1 MTTKSKQLHLVTS
14 VLQVF
19 YYSRAST
26 NDHLSTTATSL
37 QRPLGCG
44 HGRWTI
50 VESISKK
57 VLKRTQKAALSGTL
71 NIALTFS
78 VVNWD
83 IIECIFNFHV
93 CSFEFSRLHDEIWKK
108 RLSRVLKNDPHW
120 ENKKFK
126 VNRSFPRGWTWLRGL
141 ADRWSSN

>member
-71 NIALTFS
+71 NIALTFG
-78 VVNWD
+78 VANWD
-83 IIECIFNFHV
+83 IIDCIFNFHV
-93 CSFEFSRLHDEIWKK
+93 CSFEFSCLHDEIWKK

-120 ENKKFK
+120 ENKTFK
-126 VNRSFPRGWTWLRGL
+126 VKRCFPRGWTWLCGL
-141 ADRWSSN
+141 RIDGSSN